1 MMNKKSCDEVYRI
14 QKIEKIKLSIIQVSI
29 LVLMFALWELFAYL
43 EILDP
48 FLFSKPSA
56 IFVLFKEYVVSN
68 ELFTH
73 IFISVYE
80 TVLGIVIGTV
90 GGVLIAAL
98 LWWSDRLAKVLDPFF
113 IVLNALPKTALAPI
127 MIIWAGTGV
136 SGIVVVAISI
146 LLIVTIISTY
156 NHFKNIEEEKVRMMK
171 SFKATKFQIFTKYV
185 FPSNLEN
192 LLNVLKINIGMSWV
206 GVIVGEFLVSQKG
219 IGHLLMYGGQIF
231 RFDMVM
237 MWVIVLA
244 ICALLMYGVVN
255 VFEKYMIKGRK
266 KEK

>member
-73 IFISVYE
+73 IFISAY
-80 TVLGIVIGTV
+80 GDGFRDCHWYSWR
-90 GGVLIAAL
+90 VLIAAL
-98 LWWSDRLAKVLDPFF
+98 LWWSDRLAKVLDPF

-127 MIIWAGTGV
+127 MIIWLELEYR
-136 SGIVVVAISI
+136 IVVVAISI

-185 FPSNLEN
+185 FPSNLA
-192 LLNVLKINIGMSWV
+192 KSP
-206 GVIVGEFLVSQKG
+206 
-219 IGHLLMYGGQIF
+219 
-231 RFDMVM
+231 
-237 MWVIVLA
+237 
-244 ICALLMYGVVN
+244 
-255 VFEKYMIKGRK
+255 
-266 KEK
+266 